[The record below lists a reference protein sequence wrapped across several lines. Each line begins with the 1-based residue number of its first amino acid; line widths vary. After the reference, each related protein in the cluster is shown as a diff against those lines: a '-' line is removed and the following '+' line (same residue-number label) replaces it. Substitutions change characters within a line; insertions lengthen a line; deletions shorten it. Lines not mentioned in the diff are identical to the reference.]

1 MSEGFVKRA
10 MAVGRRLTHFGR
22 AWTFDRELDEE
33 IALHIE
39 MRADELQQDGMTRA
53 DALARARREFGS
65 ALRVKEE
72 TRAAWQ
78 FRWLE
83 ETLSDLSYAARA
95 LRRNPGLAAAGIF
108 SLALGIGANTTIFSL
123 TMEFLFSQPSGRNPE
138 TLAAMRIGG
147 NSHAYMRH
155 YRFLR
160 DAHLFAGLA
169 GSNEESESNWR
180 SGEETYRLH
189 AMRVTDNFFGVV
201 GVPLA
206 MGRPIEPGDRD
217 VVVLS
222 DRFWRTRV
230 GADADVVGK
239 ALTIDGRPYT
249 VSGVLPPD
257 HRTVLG
263 FGFSPDVYLPASR
276 ENDRVALV
284 ARLPEGMSLPAAYGR
299 LTAACKELDKV
310 YPPEWNPRASWVT
323 NTDVVPVAGMAR
335 LRNLRMVPFVAFFA
349 MLSIVVGLVLLIA
362 CANVSNLLL
371 ARASTR
377 RQELAIRLALGAGRR
392 RIVRQLLA
400 ESLLLALLGTG
411 AGLLLN
417 LWMAGILNHLQLPLP
432 IPVHLQIEPD
442 WRLLMYSVVI
452 AVASALAAGLLPALK
467 ATRGGVSAA
476 LKRAE
481 RQVEGRWSLRGGLI
495 VMQLAVSVV
504 LLTMGVLFVRNM
516 TKSMTMS
523 PGFDADGTVW
533 ASVRLVPEKYPTEEQ
548 VRSVTSAA
556 LSELRAL
563 PGVEAAS
570 VARVVPLN
578 GNSIRGDQVLADS
591 STEPVQVRFHNNDVG
606 PDYFRTMGIPI
617 LAGREFVASDRK
629 GSPGVAILNENLARR
644 LFGDRNPVGRTFRY
658 PAPSMSAPTTV
669 VGVAAN
675 SKHFTLGEE
684 KPLAMYSPYSQG
696 AGGNLAPNLLV
707 RSSRPEGLVRE
718 IARTLGG
725 LDRSAA
731 IEVRPMRNA
740 LGFAL
745 LPSRI
750 GAALLGSAALLG
762 LALASIGLYGVLAYS
777 VTRRTPEI
785 GLRMALGA
793 DGPAVLKMV
802 LRESGALVGSGVAVG
817 LGIAA
822 FATRPL
828 AMFLVSELST
838 TDPPTFLGV
847 IGVLSAVAVAATLA
861 PALRAIRV
869 DPMTALRSE

>member
-1 MSEGFVKRA
+1 
-10 MAVGRRLTHFGR
+10 
-22 AWTFDRELDEE
+22 
-33 IALHIE
+33 
-39 MRADELQQDGMTRA
+39 
-53 DALARARREFGS
+53 
-65 ALRVKEE
+65 
-72 TRAAWQ
+72 
-78 FRWLE
+78 
-83 ETLSDLSYAARA
+83 
-95 LRRNPGLAAAGIF
+95 
-108 SLALGIGANTTIFSL
+108 
-123 TMEFLFSQPSGRNPE
+123 
-138 TLAAMRIGG
+138 
-147 NSHAYMRH
+147 
-155 YRFLR
+155 
-160 DAHLFAGLA
+160 
-169 GSNEESESNWR
+169 
-180 SGEETYRLH
+180 
-189 AMRVTDNFFGVV
+189 MRVTHNFFGVV

-222 DRFWRTRV
+222 DRFWRTRL
-230 GADADVVGK
+230 GA
-239 ALTIDGRPYT
+239 
-249 VSGVLPPD
+249 
-257 HRTVLG
+257 
-263 FGFSPDVYLPASR
+263 
-276 ENDRVALV
+276 E
-284 ARLPEGMSLPAAYGR
+284 
-299 LTAACKELDKV
+299 
-310 YPPEWNPRASWVT
+310 
-323 NTDVVPVAGMAR
+323 TDVIGKS
-335 LRNLRMVPFVAFFA
+335 LTT
-349 MLSIVVGLVLLIA
+349 
-362 CANVSNLLL
+362 NLLL
-371 ARASTR
+371 ARASAR
-377 RQELAIRLALGAGRR
+377 RQELAIRLALGAGRA

-417 LWMAGILNHLQLPLP
+417 LWLAGILNYLQFPLP
-432 IPVHLQIEPD
+432 IPVHLLIQPD
-442 WRLLMYSVVI
+442 WRLLLYSAVI
-452 AVASALAAGLLPALK
+452 AIASALVAGSLPALK
-467 ATRGGVSAA
+467 PTRGGVSAA
-476 LKRAE
+476 LKRTE
-481 RQVEGRWSLRGGLI
+481 RQVEGRWNLRGGLI

-516 TKSMTMS
+516 TKSMTMR
-523 PGFDADGTVW
+523 PGDDAVW

-548 VRSVTSAA
+548 AWSVTSAA
-556 LSELRAL
+556 LSVLRAL

-578 GNSIRGDQVLADS
+578 GNSVRGDQVLADAS
-591 STEPVQVRFHNNDVG
+591 AEPARVRFHNNDVG

-629 GSPGVAILNENLARR
+629 GSPEVAILNENLGRR
-644 LFGDRNPVGRTFRY
+644 LFGDRNPVGHTVRY
-658 PAPSMSAPTTV
+658 PAPHMSDPITV

-696 AGGNLAPNLLV
+696 AGGNLAPHLLV

-718 IARTLGG
+718 IARRLGA
-725 LDRSAA
+725 LDPSAA
-731 IEVRPMRNA
+731 IEVKPMRKA

-793 DGPAVLKMV
+793 DGLAVMSMV
-802 LRESGALVGSGVAVG
+802 LRESGALVGLGVAVG

-822 FATRPL
+822 VATRPL
-828 AMFLVSELST
+828 AMFLVSELSP

-847 IGVLSAVAVAATLA
+847 IGVLSAVAAAATLA

>member
-1 MSEGFVKRA
+1 MSGDFGSLVK
-10 MAVGRRLTHFGR
+10 AVWRRLTHFGR
-22 AWTFDRELDEE
+22 VSTFERELDEE
-33 IALHIE
+33 ITLHIE
-39 MRADELQQDGMTRA
+39 MRASELEQDGMTRE

-65 ALRVKEE
+65 TLRVKEE

-78 FRWLE
+78 FRWWE
-83 ETLSDLSYAARA
+83 ETRSDLSYAARA
-95 LRRNPGLAAAGIF
+95 LRRSPAFAAAGIF
-108 SLALGIGANTTIFSL
+108 SLGLGIGANTTIFSL
-123 TMEFLFSQPSGRNPE
+123 TMEFLFSEPSARNPE
-138 TLAAMRIGG
+138 VLAAMRVGG
-147 NSHAYMRH
+147 NSHAHMRH

-160 DAHLFAGLA
+160 DANLFAGLA
-169 GSNEESESNWR
+169 GSNEDAESNWR
-180 SGEETYRLH
+180 SGDATYRLH

-206 MGRPIEPGDRD
+206 MGRPIEPGDGD

-222 DRFWRTRV
+222 DRFWRARL
-230 GADADVVGK
+230 GGDADVIGK
-239 ALTIDGRPYT
+239 VLAIDGRPYA

-263 FGFSPDVYLPASR
+263 FGFSPEVYLPASR
-276 ENDRVALV
+276 ESDRVALI
-284 ARLPEGMSLPAAYGR
+284 ARLPDGMSLPAAHAR
-299 LTAACKELDKV
+299 LTAACRELDKA
-310 YPPEWNPRASWVT
+310 YPPEWSPQASWVT
-323 NTDVVPVAGMAR
+323 NTDMVPVAGLAR
-335 LRNLRMVPFVAFFA
+335 LRHHNMVPFVAFFS
-349 MLSIVVGLVLLIA
+349 MLLIVVGLVLLIA

-417 LWMAGILNHLQLPLP
+417 LWLANILNHVQLPLP
-432 IPVHLQIEPD
+432 IPVHLLIQPD
-442 WRLLMYSVVI
+442 WRLLLYAMLI
-452 AVASALAAGLLPALK
+452 AMASALVAGLLPALK
-467 ATRGGVSAA
+467 ATRGGVSAS
-476 LKRAE
+476 LKRTE

-533 ASVRLVPEKYPTEEQ
+533 ASMRLVPERYATEEQ
-548 VRSVTSAA
+548 VGRVTSAA
-556 LSELRAL
+556 LSGLRAL
-563 PGVEAAS
+563 PGVEAVS

-578 GNSIRGDQVLADS
+578 ANSVRGDQVLPDS
-591 STEPVQVRFHNNDVG
+591 SAEPVPVRFHDNDVG

-617 LAGREFVASDRK
+617 LAGREFGASDQK
-629 GSPGVAILNENLARR
+629 GSPAVAILNENLARR

-658 PAPSMSAPTTV
+658 PRPTLSAPITV

-675 SKHFTLGEE
+675 SKHFTLGEAN
-684 KPLAMYSPYSQG
+684 PQAMYYPYLQG
-696 AGGNLAPNLLV
+696 AGGNLALHVLV
-707 RSSRPEGLVRE
+707 RSSRPEGLVQP
-718 IARTLGG
+718 IAGALGE
-725 LDRSAA
+725 LDPSAA
-731 IEVRPMRNA
+731 VEVKPMRKA

-762 LALASIGLYGVLAYS
+762 LALAAIGLYGVLAYS
-777 VTRRTPEI
+777 VARRTPEI

-793 DGPAVLKMV
+793 NGRAVLKMI
-802 LRESGALVGSGVAVG
+802 LRESVRLVGSGVAIG
-817 LGIAA
+817 LAVA
-822 FATRPL
+822 TFATRPL
-828 AMFLVSELST
+828 AMFLVSELSP

-847 IGVLSAVAVAATLA
+847 VGVLSAVAVVATLV
-861 PALRAIRV
+861 PALRAVRV
-869 DPMTALRSE
+869 DPMTALRAE

>member
-1 MSEGFVKRA
+1 MSGPSNRL
-10 MAVGRRLTHFGR
+10 MAVWRRLTHLGR
-22 AWTFDRELDEE
+22 ASRFDRELDEE

-39 MRADELQQDGMTRA
+39 MRADELQQEGMARE

-65 ALRVKEE
+65 SLRVKEE

-95 LRRNPGLAAAGIF
+95 LRRNPGFAAAGIL

-123 TMEFLFSQPSGRNPE
+123 TMEFLFSEPSSRNPE

-147 NSHAYMRH
+147 NSHAHMRH

-160 DAHLFAGLA
+160 DARIFPGLA
-169 GSNEESESNWR
+169 GSNEEAESNWR
-180 SGEETYRLH
+180 HGDETYRLH

-206 MGRPIEPGDRD
+206 IGRPIEPGDGD

-222 DRFWRTRV
+222 DRFWRTRL
-230 GADADVVGK
+230 GADAGVIGK

-276 ENDRVALV
+276 ENDIVALV
-284 ARLPEGMSLPAAYGR
+284 ARLPEAMSLPAAYGR

-310 YPPEWNPRASWVT
+310 YPPEWNPQASWVT
-323 NTDVVPVAGMAR
+323 NTDVVPVAGLSR
-335 LRNLRMVPFVAFFA
+335 LNNLRMVPFVAFFS
-349 MLSIVVGLVLLIA
+349 MLLIVVGLVLLIA

-371 ARASTR
+371 ARASAR
-377 RQELAIRLALGAGRR
+377 RQELAIRLALGAGRG

-400 ESLLLALLGTG
+400 ESLLLALLGTM

-417 LWMAGILNHLQLPLP
+417 LWLSGVLNHVELPLP
-432 IPVHLQIEPD
+432 IPVHLLIEPD
-442 WRLLMYSVVI
+442 WRLLLYSVLI
-452 AVASALAAGLLPALK
+452 AIASALVAGLLPALK

-476 LKRAE
+476 LKRTE

-516 TKSMTMS
+516 TRSMTMS

-533 ASVRLVPEKYPTEEQ
+533 ASVRLVPEKYPAEEQ
-548 VRSVTSAA
+548 VRAVTDAA
-556 LSELRAL
+556 VNELRAL

-578 GNSIRGDQVLADS
+578 GNSIRGDQVLPDS
-591 STEPVQVRFHNNDVG
+591 GGEPVPVRFHNNDVG
-606 PDYFRTMGIPI
+606 PDYFRTMGIAI

-629 GSPGVAILNENLARR
+629 GSPEVAILNENLARR

-658 PAPSMSAPTTV
+658 PAPRMSDPITV

-684 KPLAMYSPYSQG
+684 RPLAMYSPYSQG
-696 AGGNLAPNLLV
+696 AGGNLAPQLLV

-718 IARTLGG
+718 IARALGE
-725 LDRSAA
+725 LDPSAA
-731 IEVRPMRNA
+731 IEVKPMRRA

-793 DGPAVLKMV
+793 DGRAVLKMV
-802 LRESGALVGSGVAVG
+802 LRESAVLVGSGLAVG
-817 LGIAA
+817 LGVAL

-828 AMFLVSELST
+828 AMFLVSELSP

-847 IGVLSAVAVAATLA
+847 IGVLAAVAVAATLA
-861 PALRAIRV
+861 PALRAVRV
-869 DPMTALRSE
+869 DPIAALRSE

>member
-1 MSEGFVKRA
+1 MSGEPMSRL
-10 MAVGRRLTHFGR
+10 MAVLRRLTYFGR
-22 AWTFDRELDEE
+22 ATTFDREIDEE
-33 IALHIE
+33 ISLHVE
-39 MRADELQQDGMTRA
+39 MRADELQQDGMTRVEA
-53 DALARARREFGS
+53 VARARREFGS

-72 TRAAWQ
+72 ARAAWQ
-78 FRWLE
+78 FRLLE

-95 LRRNPGLAAAGIF
+95 LRRNPGFAAAGIF

-123 TMEFLFSQPSGRNPE
+123 TMEFLFSEPSCRNPG

-147 NSHAYMRH
+147 NSHAHMRH
-155 YRFLR
+155 FRFLR
-160 DAHLFAGLA
+160 DAQIFAGLA
-169 GSNEESESNWR
+169 GSNEEADANWR
-180 SGEETYRLH
+180 SGDDTYRLH

-201 GVPLA
+201 GIPLA
-206 MGRPIEPGDRD
+206 MGRPIGPGDRD

-222 DRFWRTRV
+222 DRFWRTRL
-230 GADADVVGK
+230 GAVADVIGK
-239 ALTIDGRPYT
+239 ALTIDGRPHT

-276 ENDRVALV
+276 ENDIVALI
-284 ARLPEGMSLPAAYGR
+284 ARLPEGTSLLAAYGR

-310 YPPEWNPRASWVT
+310 YPPEWNPQASWVT
-323 NTDVVPVAGMAR
+323 NTDIVPVAGMAR
-335 LRNLRMVPFVAFFA
+335 LRNLRMVPFVAFFS
-349 MLSIVVGLVLLIA
+349 MLLIVVGLVLLIA

-371 ARASTR
+371 ARASAR

-392 RIVRQLLA
+392 RIVRQLMA
-400 ESLLLALLGTG
+400 ESVLLALVGTG

-417 LWMAGILNHLQLPLP
+417 LWMAGILKHVQLPLP
-432 IPVHLQIEPD
+432 IPVHLQIQAD
-442 WRLLMYSVVI
+442 WRLLLYSAVI
-452 AVASALAAGLLPALK
+452 AVVSALVAGLLPALK

-476 LKRAE
+476 LKRTE
-481 RQVEGRWSLRGGLI
+481 RQVEGRWTLRGGLI

-504 LLTMGVLFVRNM
+504 LLAMGVLFVRNM
-516 TKSMTMS
+516 AKSMTMS
-523 PGFDADGTVW
+523 PGFDADGAVW
-533 ASVRLVPEKYPTEEQ
+533 ASVRLVPEKYPSDEQ
-548 VRSVTSAA
+548 VRSVTSTA

-578 GNSIRGDQVLADS
+578 GNSVRGDQVLADS
-591 STEPVQVRFHNNDVG
+591 SAEPVQVRFHNNDVG
-606 PDYFRTMGIPI
+606 PNYFRTMGIPI

-629 GSPGVAILNENLARR
+629 GSPEVAILNENLARR
-644 LFGDRNPVGRTFRY
+644 LFGDRNAVGRTFRY
-658 PAPSMSAPTTV
+658 PAPTLSAPITV

-675 SKHFTLGEE
+675 SKYFTLGEE
-684 KPLAMYSPYSQG
+684 NPLAMYSPYSQG
-696 AGGNLAPNLLV
+696 AGENLAPHLLV
-707 RSSRPEGLVRE
+707 RSSRPAGLVRE
-718 IARTLGG
+718 IARTLGA

-731 IEVRPMRNA
+731 IEVKPMRNA
-740 LGFAL
+740 LSFAL

-793 DGPAVLKMV
+793 DGRAVLSMV

-817 LGIAA
+817 LGVAVLA
-822 FATRPL
+822 MRPL
-828 AMFLVSELST
+828 AMFLVSELNP